1 MQRLAEALVSGTVG
15 LGTAEDVMGFLLAAA
30 TPVLAPE
37 SQYRARVE
45 TRRRRREVRRKHQ
58 PVTEHSVEIVD
69 LVRQP

>member
-37 SQYRARVE
+37 SQYRVRVE